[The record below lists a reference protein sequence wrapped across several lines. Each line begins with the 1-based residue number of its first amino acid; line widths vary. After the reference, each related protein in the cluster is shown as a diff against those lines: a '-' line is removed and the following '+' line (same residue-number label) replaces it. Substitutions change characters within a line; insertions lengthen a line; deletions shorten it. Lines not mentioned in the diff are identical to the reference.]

1 MRTWLLAALLAT
13 GAVQAGESPAGD
25 FNAATNAA
33 VFPCELRSSEV
44 ARSADTWGMASPE
57 TSAAL
62 STCVAEARDKLKAGY
77 TAYVATKPPKDA
89 DASAKALYAAS
100 LTYLG
105 VVSRGEP
112 MRRLQ
117 ASREFTEMEQARSMF
132 RVDAGL

>member
-1 MRTWLLAALLAT
+1 MRAWLLAALLAT

-25 FNAATNAA
+25 FNEATVEA
-33 VFPCELRSSEV
+33 VFPCELRSAEV
-44 ARSADTWGMASPE
+44 AHTTKLWGYPKQES
-57 TSAAL
+57 SDAL
-62 STCVAEARDKLKAGY
+62 SACVAEARDKLKAGY

-89 DASAKALYAAS
+89 GASAKALYAAS

-112 MRRLQ
+112 RRRLQ